1 MVAVDDTLAGV
12 GGSEIHFV
20 SFCVAWLL
28 LGDGCALVDDF
39 IFGGFN
45 KCWY

>member
-1 MVAVDDTLAGV
+1 MVTVDETVAGV

-20 SFCVAWLL
+20 SFCVVWLL
-28 LGDGCALVDDF
+28 LGDGCSLVADF

-45 KCWY
+45 ECWY